1 MFLAALDFAAGPSSA
16 AVIVGSVASE
26 DTRAMIRAVAERY
39 LPNVTV
45 LLRPPGAERHEKWLE
60 LAPFAEKLVAVDG
73 AATAYVCSDAT
84 CGLPATGAS
93 GLLKLLGEE

>member
-1 MFLAALDFAAGPSSA
+1 VKKSSVSRAAP
-16 AVIVGSVASE
+16 
-26 DTRAMIRAVAERY
+26 
-39 LPNVTV
+39 P
-45 LLRPPGAERHEKWLE
+45 LRPPGAERHEKWLE